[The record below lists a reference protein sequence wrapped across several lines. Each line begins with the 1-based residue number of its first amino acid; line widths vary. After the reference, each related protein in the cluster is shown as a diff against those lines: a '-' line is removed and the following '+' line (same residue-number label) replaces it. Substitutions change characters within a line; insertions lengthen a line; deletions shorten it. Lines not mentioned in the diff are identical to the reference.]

1 MAKMGKNEY
10 ICTDFGGRN
19 KKTANAFDIIE
30 TIASSSA
37 EMFAV
42 ARRCG
47 LDIGASIFWMIF
59 PFALAIG
66 ALLFMC
72 WLMDVDL
79 SGIL

>member
-1 MAKMGKNEY
+1 MAKMGENEY
-10 ICTDFGGRN
+10 ICTDFSGN
-19 KKTANAFDIIE
+19 KKKSPNAFDVIE

-42 ARRCG
+42 ARRSG